1 MLKKFITLN
10 KTACKKLRDHLPQ
23 AKTNIFELY
32 EKVVTEYL
40 NLKRDQIIVDVGGG
54 KYCPFAEHKDPTQ
67 NAKIIT
73 VDLSEEQVRENHD
86 VDEKLIANIM
96 RPLPFKDHRIDL
108 VVSRA
113 VLEHLEDLEAFLIE
127 STRVLKA
134 NGYCIH
140 AFSSKFAPFAI
151 INQLLPR
158 KLSKQ
163 LLLYVRPEVK
173 DFAGFPAYYNKC
185 FYSSIKSLFQ
195 KHGYEIVEIRLNYFQ
210 TSYFSFFV
218 PFFVIMAIYEMLLQY
233 IRARDL
239 CAHILIVAKKL

>member
-10 KTACKKLRDHLPQ
+10 KTACKKLRDHLPE

-54 KYCPFAEHKDPTQ
+54 KYCSFAEHKDPTQ
-67 NAKIIT
+67 NVKIIS
-73 VDLSEEQVRENHD
+73 VDLSEEQMKKNHD
-86 VDEKLIANIM
+86 ADEKLIADIM
-96 RPLPFKDHRIDL
+96 QPLPFKDHRIDL

-113 VLEHLEDLEAFLIE
+113 VLEHLEDLEAFLSE

-140 AFSSKFAPFAI
+140 VFSSKFAPFAI
-151 INQLLPR
+151 INQLLPQ

-163 LLLYVRPEVK
+163 LLLYVRPEVR
-173 DFAGFPAYYNKC
+173 DYAGFPAYYNKC

-195 KHGYEIVEIRLNYFQ
+195 KHGYKIVATRLNYFQ

-218 PFFVIMAIYEMLLQY
+218 PFFVMMAIYEMLLQC

>member
-1 MLKKFITLN
+1 MLKNFITLN
-10 KTACKKLRDHLPQ
+10 KTACKKLRDHLPK
-23 AKTNIFELY
+23 AKNNIFELY
-32 EKVVTEYL
+32 EKLVTDYL
-40 NLKRDQIIVDVGGG
+40 NLKRDQIILDVGGG
-54 KYCPFAEHKDPTQ
+54 KCCPFAEHKDPTQ

-73 VDLSEEQVRENHD
+73 LDLSEEQVRENHD

-218 PFFVIMAIYEMLLQY
+218 PCFVIMSIYEMLLQC
-233 IRARDL
+233 IRAKNL

>member
-10 KTACKKLRDHLPQ
+10 KTACKKLHDHLPR
-23 AKTNIFELY
+23 AKNNIFELY
-32 EKVVTEYL
+32 EKVVKEYL
-40 NLKRDQIIVDVGGG
+40 NLKRDQIILDVGGG
-54 KYCPFAEHKDPTQ
+54 KYCSFATHKDPTQ

-96 RPLPFKDHRIDL
+96 QPLPFKDHRIDL

-140 AFSSKFAPFAI
+140 AFSSKFAPFAVV
-151 INQLLPR
+151 NQLLPR

-218 PFFVIMAIYEMLLQY
+218 PFFVLMAFYEMLLQY

>member
-10 KTACKKLRDHLPQ
+10 KTACNKIGDYCLQP
-23 AKTNIFELY
+23 KTNIFELY
-32 EKVVTEYL
+32 EKVVAEYL
-40 NLKRDQIIVDVGGG
+40 NRKRDQIIVDVGGG
-54 KYCPFAEHKDPTQ
+54 KCCPFAKHKNPTQ

-73 VDLSEEQVRENHD
+73 IDLSEEQVRKNHD
-86 VDEKLIANIM
+86 ADTKLIANIM
-96 RPLPFKDHRIDL
+96 RPLPFKNKSIDL

-113 VLEHLEDLEAFLIE
+113 VLEHLENLESFLSE

-151 INQLLPR
+151 INQLLPQ
-158 KLSKQ
+158 KLSKR
-163 LLLYVRPEVK
+163 LLLYIRPEVK

-185 FYSSIKSLFQ
+185 FYSSIKSIFQ
-195 KHGYEIVEIRLNYFQ
+195 KHGYEIVAIRLNYFQ

-218 PFFVIMAIYEMLLQY
+218 PFFIMMALYEMFLQC
-233 IRARDL
+233 IRAKNL
-239 CAHILIVAKKL
+239 CAYILIVAKKL

>member
-1 MLKKFITLN
+1 
-10 KTACKKLRDHLPQ
+10 
-23 AKTNIFELY
+23 
-32 EKVVTEYL
+32 
-40 NLKRDQIIVDVGGG
+40 
-54 KYCPFAEHKDPTQ
+54 
-67 NAKIIT
+67 
-73 VDLSEEQVRENHD
+73 
-86 VDEKLIANIM
+86 M

-218 PFFVIMAIYEMLLQY
+218 PCFVIMSIYEMLLQC
-233 IRARDL
+233 IRAKNL
-239 CAHILIVAKKL
+239 CAYILIVAKKL

>member
-1 MLKKFITLN
+1 MLKKFISLN
-10 KTACKKLRDHLPQ
+10 KTACKKLCDYFPQ

-54 KYCPFAEHKDPTQ
+54 KYCPFAAHKDPTR
-67 NAKIIT
+67 NARIIT
-73 VDLSEEQVRENHD
+73 VDLSEEQVRGNHE

-96 RPLPFKDHRIDL
+96 HPLPFKNHKIDL

-151 INQLLPR
+151 INQLLPS

-173 DFAGFPAYYNKC
+173 GFAGFPAYYNKC
-185 FYSSIKSLFQ
+185 FYSSIKALFQ

-218 PFFVIMAIYEMLLQY
+218 PCFVIMAIYEVLLQC

>member
-1 MLKKFITLN
+1 MNYTRKLLQNILTSSVIRLLLMLGEGNTVPSQ
-10 KTACKKLRDHLPQ
+10 T
-23 AKTNIFELY
+23 
-32 EKVVTEYL
+32 
-40 NLKRDQIIVDVGGG
+40 
-54 KYCPFAEHKDPTQ
+54 HKDPTQ

-73 VDLSEEQVRENHD
+73 VDLFEEQVRENHD

-96 RPLPFKDHRIDL
+96 QPLPFKDHRIDL

-218 PFFVIMAIYEMLLQY
+218 PFFVIMAIYEMLLQC

-239 CAHILIVAKKL
+239 CAHILIVAKKLIR